1 MQETTQPNPSTWF
14 RETNR
19 DLSVLCTNQQLPLF
33 ILFPG
38 YTSNKLFKMEGLFTQ
53 PIPLGFLSRSV
64 LLHTLVTLT
73 IDLSNF
79 VFVVYPRNMPMT
91 TRMEELQL
99 LFDVRLQTPLFP
111 FHVIP
116 TIPKGRMT
124 LHLCSGSPC

>member
-14 RETNR
+14 QETNR
-19 DLSVLCTNQQLPLF
+19 DPSVLCTNQQLPLF
-33 ILFPG
+33 ILFLG
-38 YTSNKLFKMEGLFTQ
+38 YTSNELFKMEGLFTQ

-99 LFDVRLQTPLFP
+99 LLDVCPQTPLFP
-111 FHVIP
+111 VHFTP
-116 TIPKGRMT
+116 TIPKRRMR
-124 LHLCSGSPC
+124 LHLCSTSPC